1 MGLQDESKLLQQA
14 IEGDREALGSLLEFH
29 RPYLVILASRELD
42 PLVSARLSGSDIAQ
56 QTYLEA
62 VRGFDNF
69 RGKSP
74 PEFMAWLK
82 QILANNLVEAT
93 RVHLQAQKR
102 SVRKE
107 FQPAGSAHGR
117 AGLPRQIASEGSSPS
132 SRAMRGE
139 RAVQLANMMQ
149 ALPEDQ
155 FEAIRLRYI
164 EGWSVAGISERLER
178 SESAVAGLLKR
189 GLQGLR
195 NSYSLTEDESRD

>member
-1 MGLQDESKLLQQA
+1 MDSPDERRLLESA
-14 IEGDREALGSLLEFH
+14 LAGDREALGSLLERH

-42 PLVSARLSGSDIAQ
+42 PLVSARLSASDVAQ

-62 VRGFDNF
+62 VRGFGDF

-74 PEFMAWLK
+74 REFMAWLK

-102 SVRKE
+102 SIRKE
-107 FQPAGSAHGR
+107 YKPAGSAHGR
-117 AGLPRQIASEGSSPS
+117 AGLPHAIASTESSPS

-139 RAVQLANMMQ
+139 RAVQLANVMQ
-149 ALPEDQ
+149 TLPDDQ

-164 EGWSVAGISERLER
+164 EGWAVARIAGRMER
-178 SESAVAGLLKR
+178 SDSAVAGLLKR

-195 NSYSLTEDESRD
+195 NGYSLLEEGPRD

>member
-1 MGLQDESKLLQQA
+1 MGSTEELKLLELA
-14 IEGDREALGSLLEFH
+14 LDGDRDALGSLLEHH
-29 RPYLVILASRELD
+29 RPFLLILAARELD
-42 PLVSARLSGSDIAQ
+42 PLVSARLSGSDVAQ
-56 QTYLEA
+56 QTCLEA
-62 VRGFDNF
+62 IRGFDQF
-69 RGKSP
+69 RGRSL

-107 FQPAGSAHGR
+107 YRAVSSSQGR
-117 AGLPRQIASEGSSPS
+117 AGFAHGLASADSSPS

-139 RAVQLANMMQ
+139 RAVQLARLMKE
-149 ALPEDQ
+149 LPDDQ

-164 EGWSVAGISERLER
+164 EGWPVARIAERMNR
-178 SESAVAGLLKR
+178 TESSIAGLLKR

-195 NSYSLTEDESRD
+195 QRMSPAAEMQRD

>member
-1 MGLQDESKLLQQA
+1 MDSHEEPRLLELA
-14 IEGDREALGSLLEFH
+14 LTGDREALGSLLELH
-29 RPYLVILASRELD
+29 RTYLVILASRELD

-56 QTYLEA
+56 QTCLEA
-62 VRGFDNF
+62 VRAFEHF

-93 RVHLQAQKR
+93 RVHLRAQKR
-102 SVRKE
+102 SVHNEYKT
-107 FQPAGSAHGR
+107 AGSAHGR
-117 AGLPRQIASEGSSPS
+117 AGLPLGIVSAESSPS

-139 RAVQLANMMQ
+139 RAVQLAQMMQ
-149 ALPEDQ
+149 SLPEDQ

-164 EGWSVAGISERLER
+164 ESWPVSRIAAQMDR

-189 GLQGLR
+189 GLQALR
-195 NSYSLTEDESRD
+195 SRFLQTEDGSRE